1 MKTASEKGTVG
12 IVSNVN
18 KYVPKDAAEEI
29 SLGIDILSGDIYNML
44 CGRTL
49 TQYSDRVRIPE
60 IILK

>member
-1 MKTASEKGTVG
+1 MG